1 MKDYQDKWLKIDNE
15 LDLSNFLAFLELVL
29 RKPKERNSNILEFM
43 GCLDFKSQKEKK
55 VNSCE
60 NENWMIIYIK
70 AIICYISFLWI
81 YSYKIEKTTPYCTIH
96 CC

>member
-43 GCLDFKSQKEKK
+43 GCLDFKSQKVKK
-55 VNSCE
+55 SKLMWKWKLDDNLYKSYNLLYIFLVN
-60 NENWMIIYIK
+60 
-70 AIICYISFLWI
+70 L
-81 YSYKIEKTTPYCTIH
+81 
-96 CC
+96 